1 MPKPVTPIIAAD
13 ALIELVDR
21 PGNPIV
27 LIKRENPPY
36 GWAIPGGFVDV
47 GESVPDAAIREAKEE
62 TCLDVELVCLLGCY
76 SEPSRD
82 PRGHTVTMIYVA
94 RASGEP
100 VAADDA
106 ADVAVFDPADVNVDL
121 AFDHVK
127 VISDYLQWRETGTVP
142 AIT

>member
-21 PGNPIV
+21 PDNPIV
-27 LIKRENPPY
+27 LIKRENPPF

-47 GESVPDAAIREAKEE
+47 GESVPDAAVREAKEE

-76 SEPSRD
+76 SDPSRD

-94 RASGEP
+94 RACGEP

-106 ADVAVFDPADVNVDL
+106 ADVAVFDPTNVDVDL
-121 AFDHVK
+121 AFDHEK
-127 VISDYLQWRETGTVP
+127 VIADYLDWRETGTVP

>member
-13 ALIELVDR
+13 ALIELVDQ

-47 GESVPDAAIREAKEE
+47 GESVPDAAVREAREE

-76 SEPSRD
+76 SDPSRD

-94 RASGEP
+94 RATGNP

-106 ADVAVFDPADVNVDL
+106 AEVAVFNPTDVNVDL
-121 AFDHVK
+121 AFDHEK
-127 VISDYLQWRETGTVP
+127 VIADYLDWRKTGVVP